1 MVTIVD
7 GKDGLA
13 GVFGDVAHNADV
25 YVHNKNLY
33 LTGIKGMEGINQK
46 PNGTLINAE
55 KNDLGLNIKLR
66 FYVLISVHHENQRP
80 NSL

>member
-1 MVTIVD
+1 MVIQRIPDIFKLKPKLKTLFNRD
-7 GKDGLA
+7 E
-13 GVFGDVAHNADV
+13 GD
-25 YVHNKNLY
+25 
-33 LTGIKGMEGINQK
+33 KGDKSKANW
-46 PNGTLINAE
+46 TLINAE